1 MSDILIPYGGGA
13 GADLDLV
20 TASAADVRRGKVFVD
35 RNGNPIT
42 GNMAEKAAATYTP
55 GTFDQTI
62 AANQYL
68 TGVQTIKGD
77 PNLLAQYIKKGV
89 TIFGVAG
96 TWEGYV
102 PNVGDWYYN
111 GVNTFGFVTDGDS
124 EYYGRFENGK
134 ISNGR
139 SGSSDFIRLVARNKT
154 LNLAAITSIVISGVY
169 VDHPTD
175 QTIDTVFSGKTTA
188 GEQKKY
194 EVKTNGLNP
203 GSQFNIR
210 IPINKEAVVL
220 TGDIS
225 LRLTASGGLNIFY
238 ITRISTV

>member
-20 TASAADVRRGKVFVD
+20 TASEADVRRGKVFVD

-42 GNMAEKAAATYTP
+42 GNMAEKASATYNP

-96 TWEGYV
+96 TWEGYITG
-102 PNVGDWYYN
+102 PADIYN
-111 GVNTFGFVTDGDS
+111 RGTWGSGT
-124 EYYGRFENGK
+124 
-134 ISNGR
+134 NGR
-139 SGSSDFIRLVARNKT
+139 VIIGIAGTSAISSQYANSAFKNCVEVEFIKNCIGYTKLNVQYTNFTSGNLNESIFFGSDA
-154 LNLAAITSIVISGVY
+154 SGVQSDYY
-169 VDHPTD
+169 VSP
-175 QTIDTVFSGKTTA
+175 S
-188 GEQKKY
+188 
-194 EVKTNGLNP
+194 P
-203 GSQFNIR
+203 GG
-210 IPINKEAVVL
+210 VL
-220 TGDIS
+220 TWNLDIKVINAGAKTHS
-225 LRLTASGGLNIFY
+225 LRLMNGQCSY
-238 ITRISTV
+238 TRIYLS